1 MVRCLVRCSR
11 RVVGSMSHIVQQGP
25 GDESEDDE
33 EEEEDDG
40 ALLQNLS

>member
-1 MVRCLVRCSR
+1 LWY
-11 RVVGSMSHIVQQGP
+11 HIVQQGP

-40 ALLQNLS
+40 AGLLQNLS